1 MNNRNR
7 KLNRRE
13 VDLRR
18 KFKKNATINI
28 LGDERE
34 DTATIEQREII
45 RKRTK
50 TKEHIP
56 RTKTSALE
64 S

>member
-1 MNNRNR
+1 M
-7 KLNRRE
+7 
-13 VDLRR
+13 RR

-34 DTATIEQREII
+34 DTATIEQREMI